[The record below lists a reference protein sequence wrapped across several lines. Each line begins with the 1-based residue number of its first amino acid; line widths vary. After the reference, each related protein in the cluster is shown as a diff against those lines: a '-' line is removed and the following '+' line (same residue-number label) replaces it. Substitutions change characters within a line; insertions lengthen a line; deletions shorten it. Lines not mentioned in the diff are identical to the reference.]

1 MKKEKHRRPEKG
13 AGGPEKDG
21 SYFHWK
27 PDQEVFT
34 EIDIPAE
41 YFQDVIRRQA
51 VVNKGITFRFRNQ
64 VAGKFEVTEYCYENG
79 ITQYLEELAGDD
91 AFTMPA
97 YFEAERPGP
106 GQ

>member
-1 MKKEKHRRPEKG
+1 M
-13 AGGPEKDG
+13 
-21 SYFHWK
+21 
-27 PDQEVFT
+27 FT

-79 ITQYLEELAGDD
+79 ITQYLGGARRGRCLHHA
-91 AFTMPA
+91 
-97 YFEAERPGP
+97 RLL
-106 GQ
+106 